1 MIRLAS
7 KNDLS
12 TINNLVKEMFFEVSG
27 DPNQLGYQDNYL
39 EKFVANKGDVI
50 FVAEENKN
58 IVGFISVEQH
68 FESENFIYFDDF
80 CVTKNYRNRSIGKSL
95 IFEAL
100 NYALINNFDTIF
112 LHVEKSNKK
121 AISLYE
127 KLCFE
132 ISEET
137 EKRFKFCLKLPQKVQ
152 YFVNN
157 QNYVCL
163 KLLGKGKGGYTYKA
177 INNLGEFVALKL
189 IHHEPCD
196 YYNFGDKFEAEI
208 NDYKTLTEIGILMP
222 KLIGADKEKEVIV
235 KELIDGPTIA
245 QMIESGN
252 DVSNYVPEMK
262 EIAEKLKRN
271 NLNIDYFPTNF
282 MVKENKLIYVD
293 FECNKFMDEW
303 SFENWGIK
311 YWSKW

>member
-7 KNDLS
+7 KNDLC
-12 TINNLVKEMFFEVSG
+12 TVNNLVKEMFFEVSG

-100 NYALINNFDTIF
+100 NYALKNNFDTIY

-121 AISLYE
+121 AISLYK

-137 EKRFKFCLKLPQKVQ
+137 EERFKFCLNLPQKVQ

-157 QNYVCL
+157 QNY
-163 KLLGKGKGGYTYKA
+163 
-177 INNLGEFVALKL
+177 I
-189 IHHEPCD
+189 
-196 YYNFGDKFEAEI
+196 
-208 NDYKTLTEIGILMP
+208 
-222 KLIGADKEKEVIV
+222 
-235 KELIDGPTIA
+235 
-245 QMIESGN
+245 
-252 DVSNYVPEMK
+252 
-262 EIAEKLKRN
+262 
-271 NLNIDYFPTNF
+271 
-282 MVKENKLIYVD
+282 
-293 FECNKFMDEW
+293 
-303 SFENWGIK
+303 
-311 YWSKW
+311 